1 MSTKKKNLF
10 IFQYFKRK
18 FLSEK
23 AYKNF
28 FLFNVPFFKI
38 ILYNYCKGG
47 INMARKKDIV
57 DLLFE
62 KKEEDMAFKMK
73 DNLLT
78 QSRQKIYKTSY
89 KLDEFIKANVPDD
102 IRTELQNLISN
113 RNEALYDS
121 YYREGQ
127 LFYRNGI
134 IDGLYLKSLD
144 PNKK

>member
-1 MSTKKKNLF
+1 
-10 IFQYFKRK
+10 
-18 FLSEK
+18 
-23 AYKNF
+23 
-28 FLFNVPFFKI
+28 
-38 ILYNYCKGG
+38 
-47 INMARKKDIV
+47 MAIKKDII

-78 QSRQKIYKTSY
+78 QFRRKIYTTSY
-89 KLDEFIKANVPDD
+89 KLNEFIKANVPDD

-144 PNKK
+144 PNKE

>member
-1 MSTKKKNLF
+1 
-10 IFQYFKRK
+10 
-18 FLSEK
+18 
-23 AYKNF
+23 
-28 FLFNVPFFKI
+28 
-38 ILYNYCKGG
+38 
-47 INMARKKDIV
+47 MAIKKDII

-62 KKEEDMAFKMK
+62 KKEEDMAFKMN
-73 DNLLT
+73 DNLLSK
-78 QSRQKIYKTSY
+78 SRRKIYTTSY

-144 PNKK
+144 PNKE

>member
-1 MSTKKKNLF
+1 MSVKKENIL
-10 IFQYFKRK
+10 IFQYFGLIKLSQ
-18 FLSEK
+18 FLMK
-23 AYKNF
+23 KF
-28 FLFNVPFFKI
+28 FLFSIPFFER
-38 ILYNYCKGG
+38 ILYNYLKGG
-47 INMARKKDIV
+47 IYMAIKKDII

-62 KKEEDMAFKMK
+62 KKEEDMAFRMK

-78 QSRQKIYKTSY
+78 QFRRKIYTTSY
-89 KLDEFIKANVPDD
+89 KLNEFIKANVPDD

-144 PNKK
+144 PNKE

>member
-1 MSTKKKNLF
+1 
-10 IFQYFKRK
+10 
-18 FLSEK
+18 
-23 AYKNF
+23 
-28 FLFNVPFFKI
+28 
-38 ILYNYCKGG
+38 
-47 INMARKKDIV
+47 MAIKKDII

-62 KKEEDMAFKMK
+62 KKEEDMAFRMK

-78 QSRQKIYKTSY
+78 QSRRKIYTTSY

-144 PNKK
+144 PNKE

>member
-1 MSTKKKNLF
+1 MC
-10 IFQYFKRK
+10 QYFGLIKLSQ
-18 FLSEK
+18 FLM
-23 AYKNF
+23 KNF
-28 FLFNVPFFKI
+28 FLFSVPFFER
-38 ILYNYCKGG
+38 ILYNYLKGG
-47 INMARKKDIV
+47 IYMAIKKDII

-78 QSRQKIYKTSY
+78 KSRRKIYTTSY
-89 KLDEFIKANVPDD
+89 KLNEFIKANVPDD

-144 PNKK
+144 PNKE